1 VHLHDRELS
10 MRASIGI
17 PSGKTTEEGARGS
30 PANADVA
37 MYMAKGAS
45 IRARHARSEETAC
58 GSRGD
63 QCCRR
68 YGLKGLSLFINH
80 FHWRCLPSPVLVEV
94 HGVQIRDEYRS
105 PSYEV
110 SSERPT
116 HRT

>member
-45 IRARHARSEETAC
+45 IRARHARSEEMAC

-68 YGLKGLSLFINH
+68 YGLQGLSLFINH
-80 FHWRCLPSPVLVEV
+80 FTGDVYPPLCLSRFT
-94 HGVQIRDEYRS
+94 GVQIRDEYRS

-110 SSERPT
+110 SE
-116 HRT
+116 